1 MVSNRSLAQIAEQY
15 GLPEMFIA
23 NASTKYMIQA
33 AQKAKG
39 SLFEAYVAG
48 VYYSFLMPR
57 EEADSEGSGETIRP
71 TGSVSV
77 SGNVSPQVEHGEG
90 GEKEEEKGKETEKE
104 KAKEKEEEE
113 EEVAVVEQV
122 KSGPS
127 EGGTGIDDLFSLGLK
142 TRQPVKRDEPNK
154 ESEDTK
160 SLTPLSQSSTPS
172 SPSTSSTPTQI
183 KRTHGQAFDHLC
195 SWLWPLFTPVA
206 EFLSSY
212 LETESSLSLADN
224 CPAPHPNQVQN
235 VPNEWKIEDAN
246 ATGAI
251 GALNQYLGKTYGCG
265 YLPTWIT
272 KKRVMDVWRMVCI
285 VRTPEGKEW

>member
-23 NASTKYMIQA
+23 NASSKYMIQA

-57 EEADSEGSGETIRP
+57 EEADSEGSGETIKP
-71 TGSVSV
+71 TGSGST
-77 SGNVSPQVEHGEG
+77 SGDVTPQAGPVGGGE
-90 GEKEEEKGKETEKE
+90 GEKED
-104 KAKEKEEEE
+104 AKEKEKQ
-113 EEVAVVEQV
+113 EVSVDVVEQV
-122 KSGPS
+122 KSGS
-127 EGGTGIDDLFSLGLK
+127 SGKGTGIDDLFSIGLK
-142 TRQPVKRDEPNK
+142 TPQPVKRDEYNK
-154 ESEDTK
+154 ESEQAR
-160 SLTPLSQSSTPS
+160 SLTPISESPTSPHSPSSTR
-172 SPSTSSTPTQI
+172 TPKT
-183 KRTHGQAFDHLC
+183 RTHGQAFDHLC

-212 LETESSLSLADN
+212 LETESSLSLTNN
-224 CPAPHPNQVQN
+224 CPTLHPNQIQN
-235 VPNEWKIEDAN
+235 VPNEWKTEDAN

-285 VRTPEGKEW
+285 VRTPEGKEWSASHIPS

>member
-23 NASTKYMIQA
+23 NASSKYMIQA

-57 EEADSEGSGETIRP
+57 EEADSEGSGETIKP
-71 TGSVSV
+71 TGSGST
-77 SGNVSPQVEHGEG
+77 SGDVTPQAGPEDEGE
-90 GEKEEEKGKETEKE
+90 GEKED
-104 KAKEKEEEE
+104 AKEKEKQ
-113 EEVAVVEQV
+113 EVSVDVVEQV
-122 KSGPS
+122 NTGPS
-127 EGGTGIDDLFSLGLK
+127 EKGTGIDDLFSIGLR
-142 TRQPVKRDEPNK
+142 TPQPVKRDEHNK
-154 ESEDTK
+154 EADDAK
-160 SLTPLSQSSTPS
+160 SLNPISESPTSTH
-172 SPSTSSTPTQI
+172 SPSPTPTQNM
-183 KRTHGQAFDHLC
+183 RTHGQAFDHLC

-212 LETESSLSLADN
+212 LETESSLSLTNN
-224 CPAPHPNQVQN
+224 CPTLHPNQVQN

-285 VRTPEGKEW
+285 VRTPEGKEWSASQQPFMS